1 MAACFKRR
9 RHYHLFLQVKRPVSL
24 GGETGLFL
32 SLGLWIG
39 EDNNRWQLFWVPDAA
54 CGCGGYSEACG
65 GDCCEC
71 DCARRCVSRVREL
84 AGGRIC
90 LLAAARVRL
99 LGGAWRGIF
108 AGRGRAGGLCRL
120 GRLRRAGGRRCLGR
134 FRYLGRG
141 GLVCRGFCLFVCLAG
156 VVIGRLRFFQIV
168 EERISP
174 GYELVGMG
182 FILPCSK
189 FTVINSS
196 FLPFEAVA
204 ALAELRFARVF
215 LRFCR
220 HDLTA
225 QLLNMLLNSCA
236 GLLVAECFKCLV

>member
-1 MAACFKRR
+1 M
-9 RHYHLFLQVKRPVSL
+9 RH
-24 GGETGLFL
+24 
-32 SLGLWIG
+32 
-39 EDNNRWQLFWVPDAA
+39 
-54 CGCGGYSEACG
+54 
-65 GDCCEC
+65 
-71 DCARRCVSRVREL
+71 L

-99 LGGAWRGIF
+99 LGGARRGIF

-120 GRLRRAGGRRCLGR
+120 GRLRRVGGRRRLGR
-134 FRYLGRG
+134 LRYLGRG
-141 GLVCRGFCLFVCLAG
+141 GLVCRGFRLFVCLAG

-182 FILPCSK
+182 FILLCST

-220 HDLTA
+220 YDFTA
-225 QLLNMLLNSCA
+225 QLLNMLFNSYA
-236 GLLVAECFKCLV
+236 GLLVAECFKCLI

>member
-1 MAACFKRR
+1 MGKRAS
-9 RHYHLFLQVKRPVSL
+9 F
-24 GGETGLFL
+24 
-32 SLGLWIG
+32 
-39 EDNNRWQLFWVPDAA
+39 
-54 CGCGGYSEACG
+54 
-65 GDCCEC
+65 
-71 DCARRCVSRVREL
+71 
-84 AGGRIC
+84 C
-90 LLAAARVRL
+90 LLACGLAKTITAGSYFGFLMRRVAAAVIPSLRRRLLRVRL
-99 LGGAWRGIF
+99 RSALRLPCSRACRRSYLLACRCSSSPAWWSLAGYFRRSRTSRWAVSPRPVGAEPEGGAVSVGF
-108 AGRGRAGGLCRL
+108 AISGEAALS
-120 GRLRRAGGRRCLGR
+120 A
-134 FRYLGRG
+134 
-141 GLVCRGFCLFVCLAG
+141 VAFCLFVCLAG

-220 HDLTA
+220 H
-225 QLLNMLLNSCA
+225 
-236 GLLVAECFKCLV
+236 

>member
-1 MAACFKRR
+1 MSIALGAAS
-9 RHYHLFLQVKRPVSL
+9 PVFASL
-24 GGETGLFL
+24 PAVV
-32 SLGLWIG
+32 S
-39 EDNNRWQLFWVPDAA
+39 A
-54 CGCGGYSEACG
+54 CLPLLEFACL
-65 GDCCEC
+65 
-71 DCARRCVSRVREL
+71 VEL
-84 AGGRIC
+84 AGYFRRSRSEPVGC
-90 LLAAARVRL
+90 V
-99 LGGAWRGIF
+99 
-108 AGRGRAGGLCRL
+108 RL